1 MGDLLVTNI
10 GQLLTM
16 DPGREG
22 QRQTAFRY
30 GPKRGR
36 DARDLGIICDAAL
49 LCRNGKVVASGPV
62 EEIQGL
68 AERGAATEPP
78 AEGIRETTKVS
89 SEVTAP
95 TANLQVIDAKGRVVS
110 PGFVD
115 AHTHIVFA
123 GWRAA
128 EYGMRA
134 EGHGYLDIA
143 AAGGGIRSTVAA
155 TRKASFEELCR
166 RSLEFLDQM
175 LVFGTTSLEAKSGY
189 GLDIETEV
197 KQLRVA
203 AHCDERHPVDVV
215 STFLGAHSIPVDTD
229 RQAFIDQVIG
239 MLPMVKGL
247 DLAWF
252 VDVFCDEGAFT
263 VEESRRVLLAARELG
278 FGLKIHADE
287 LKWTG
292 ATELACELG
301 AVSCD
306 HLIKVSEQ
314 GIRDLA
320 YSSTVAVLLPATSVF
335 LGECP
340 GAPGRKLLDAGAAV
354 AIGTDFNPGTST
366 AMSMSLCMTLACS
379 TLGLTPEEAFV
390 AATWNAA
397 WASGFGGKAGGLS
410 PGLQADAVIFDA
422 DDYREV
428 AYRFGTSLVN
438 TVIKG
443 GKAVVRDGRL
453 AYL

>member
-1 MGDLLVTNI
+1 
-10 GQLLTM
+10 M
-16 DPGREG
+16 DSGSEG
-22 QRQTAFRY
+22 EGHRALRH

-36 DARDLGIICDAAL
+36 GARDLRVIRDAAL
-49 LCRNGKVVASGPV
+49 LCRNGKVVASGSIQEV
-62 EEIQGL
+62 ERL
-68 AERGAATEPP
+68 ATGGSATEPL
-78 AEGIRETTKVS
+78 AKRTAETTGTTS
-89 SEVTAP
+89 P
-95 TANLQVIDAKGRVVS
+95 LQVIDAKGRVVS

-115 AHTHIVFA
+115 AHTHLVFA
-123 GWRAA
+123 DWRAA

-134 EGHGYLDIA
+134 EGHSYLDIA
-143 AAGGGIRSTVAA
+143 AAGGGIRSTVEA
-155 TRKASFEELCR
+155 TREASFQELCY
-166 RSLEFLDQM
+166 RSLGFLDQM
-175 LVFGTTSLEAKSGY
+175 LMLGTTSLEAKSGY
-189 GLDIETEV
+189 GLDCETEI

-203 AHCDERHPVDVV
+203 AHCDEKHPVDVV
-215 STFLGAHSIPVDTD
+215 STFLGAHSIPIETD
-229 RQAFIDQVIG
+229 RQRFISQVIG

-247 DLAWF
+247 DLARF

-263 VEESRRVLLAARELG
+263 VEESRRILLAAREFG

-314 GIRDLA
+314 GIRELA
-320 YSSTVAVLLPATSVF
+320 ESNTVAVLLPATSVF
-335 LGECP
+335 LGECR
-340 GAPGRKLLDAGAAV
+340 GAPGRALLDAGAAV

-379 TLGLTPEEAFV
+379 TLRLSPEEAFT

-397 WASGFGGKAGGLS
+397 WASGLGGKAGGLF

-428 AYRFGTSLVN
+428 AYRFGTSLVD

-443 GKAVVRDGRL
+443 GKVVVRDGKLMYR
-453 AYL
+453 